1 MLKSSIRKVDY
12 HKLYY
17 SHDAIRVGIFDM
29 PQLKATH
36 AISQNVVSFNER
48 KSVSEPANTWIDFFI
63 DDYKFAIMEK
73 LLYLVIYKQISIIK
87 KLPLSDE
94 FFKFA
99 GAYNLKKVY
108 DQIDRLIK
116 DLKRFEG
123 IITPDFSLFPEMP
136 KAQRIWNCY
145 KSRTIAYYL
154 QQEGLNIIPSVAW
167 AIEED
172 LEWCFDG
179 LPENSSIAVS
189 TNGCKSEPYSK
200 KIFLLGVEKLQEKL
214 KPFKLIICGS
224 IFEELRKYDN
234 IIQYNSF
241 SQRLAKKLKEEAIKN
256 TKQYEFDF
264 GISNNIEVITN

>member
-1 MLKSSIRKVDY
+1 MLKTGIKKIDY

-17 SHDAIRVGIFDM
+17 SHDAIHVGIFDM
-29 PQLKATH
+29 PQLQLTR
-36 AISQNVVSFNER
+36 AIPRNVMSFDEC
-48 KSVSEPANTWIDFFI
+48 KSVSNPANKWVDFFI

-73 LLYLVIYKQISIIK
+73 LLYFSIYKQISIIK
-87 KLPLSDE
+87 NIPSLNE
-94 FFKFA
+94 FFKLSETYTF
-99 GAYNLKKVY
+99 KKVY
-108 DQIDRLIK
+108 DQSDRLIK
-116 DLKRFEG
+116 GLKRFEG
-123 IITPDFSLFPEMP
+123 IITPDFSLFPEMAKP
-136 KAQRIWNCY
+136 QRIWNCY

-167 AIEED
+167 AMEED

-179 LPENSSIAVS
+179 LPENSSIAIS

-200 KIFLLGVEKLQEKL
+200 RIFLLGVEKLQEKL